1 MTARAQR
8 VAKKKQSEDEGQYTV
23 GDHITAKLSDGRK
36 VKATI
41 RALSQQDGD
50 MKLII
55 DYGHEETATIG
66 LEQVYGL
73 ESKV

>member
-41 RALSQQDGD
+41 RA
-50 MKLII
+50 
-55 DYGHEETATIG
+55 
-66 LEQVYGL
+66 
-73 ESKV
+73 